1 MKIGFDLDKVFVDY
15 PLFIPDALIDRLYK
29 RKIKNELFYRIPAK
43 PEQLLRQV
51 SHYHGFRAPI
61 TENIFFLHSLPKKK
75 YTLFL
80 ISSRFGFLEKQT
92 YSLLK
97 TIGIDKVFKG
107 MYFNFSN
114 EQPHLFKERVLK
126 KLALDIYIDDDLQ
139 LLEHVSKTNKKT
151 KFFWLHKAN
160 KVKPP
165 DNIVPINHLKDLSM
179 YI

>member
-15 PLFIPDALIDRLYK
+15 PPLVPDVLIDRLYK
-29 RKIKNELFYRIPAK
+29 RKTENQLIYRIPSR
-43 PEQLLRQV
+43 PEQLLRQL

-61 TENIFFLHSLPKKK
+61 TENITFLHSLPKKK

-92 YSLLK
+92 FSLLK
-97 TIGIDKVFKG
+97 TIGIDKMFRG

-114 EQPHLFKERVLK
+114 EQPHLFKKRILRELG
-126 KLALDIYIDDDLQ
+126 LDMYVDDDLQ
-139 LLEHVSKTNKKT
+139 LLEYVAKANKKT
-151 KFFWLHKAN
+151 RFFWLHKAD

-165 DNIVPINHLKDLSM
+165 DKIVPINHLAELNKYL
-179 YI
+179 